1 MYRERIKKRR
11 KNVRT
16 MGCLNAERETKGS
29 IELVMRTRYYNN
41 TQRYGNAVFHN
52 YSPALKRNRVPNVIV
67 TFVLSRK
74 PGTPT
79 HHRVLLCVKTKK
91 NARLTP

>member
-1 MYRERIKKRR
+1 MGARVYRERIKKRR
-11 KNVRT
+11 RNVRT

-52 YSPALKRNRVPNVIV
+52 
-67 TFVLSRK
+67 
-74 PGTPT
+74 
-79 HHRVLLCVKTKK
+79 
-91 NARLTP
+91 